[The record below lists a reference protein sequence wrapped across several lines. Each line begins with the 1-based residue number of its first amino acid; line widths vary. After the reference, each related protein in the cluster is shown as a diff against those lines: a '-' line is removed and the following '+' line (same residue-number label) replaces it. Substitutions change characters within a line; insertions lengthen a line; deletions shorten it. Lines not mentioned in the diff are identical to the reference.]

1 MADLAENGVRALL
14 LAAGSGSRLRPLTDE
29 WPKPLMPIWG
39 RPLLEHWLESLR
51 SVGVR
56 DVLVNVHH
64 HAEQMVRFLDR
75 PCYRGW
81 VRTVHEVCL
90 LGTAGTLFAN
100 REFFEGRTTLLVHAD
115 NWCRC
120 DFGAFMAF
128 HRHRRPVGCPVTMM
142 TFDTPTPETC
152 GIVETD
158 ATGVVVGFHEKVADP
173 PGNHANG
180 AVYLLEPEMLDWLAL
195 RPDATDFSTDV
206 LPDFV
211 GRIATWHNSG
221 IHLDIGTPEM
231 LARAQQD
238 PAPDRVQAEID
249 EWSDWFSD
257 HPVHRQVA
265 DLAAAC
271 EPKR

>member
-1 MADLAENGVRALL
+1 MVTSEANGVRALL
-14 LAAGSGSRLRPLTDE
+14 LATGTGSRLRPLTDE
-29 WPKPLMPIWG
+29 WPKSLMPIGG
-39 RPLLEHWLESLR
+39 RPLLEYWLGSLR
-51 SVGVR
+51 SIGVR

-81 VRTVHEVCL
+81 VRTVHETRP
-90 LGTAGTLFAN
+90 LGTAGTLSAN

-115 NWCRC
+115 NWCQC
-120 DFGAFMAF
+120 DLGAFMAF

-158 ATGVVVGFHEKVADP
+158 ATGVVIGFHEKVADP

-180 AVYLLEPEMLDWLAL
+180 AIYLLEPEVLSWLAL

-231 LARAQQD
+231 LALAQQD
-238 PAPDRVQAEID
+238 LLPDLPQVEYD
-249 EWSDWFSD
+249 DWSEWFLD
-257 HPVHRQVA
+257 HPIHQLVA
-265 DLAAAC
+265 DLTTTR
-271 EPKR
+271 ELT